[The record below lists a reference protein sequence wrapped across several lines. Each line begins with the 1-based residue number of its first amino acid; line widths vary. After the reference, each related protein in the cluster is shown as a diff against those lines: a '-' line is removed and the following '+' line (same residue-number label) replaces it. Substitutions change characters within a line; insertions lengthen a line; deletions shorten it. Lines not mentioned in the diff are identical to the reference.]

1 MKIVH
6 TYEIEIKEW
15 KHELIEKFIGK
26 NSEIEF
32 ELGLGISAR
41 EPRNP
46 DIYYFNVV
54 VQRKIVNQ
62 SHGEVFKAL
71 VQKTFMV
78 DVGNEKP
85 TVEFYF
91 DLIKK
96 TTFEFALIFHKRI
109 QNTNL
114 QGRKTQKLILQ
125 ELRPAIQV
133 EIDRWYQIIRETGL
147 N

>member
-6 TYEIEIKEW
+6 TYESEIKEW
-15 KHELIEKFIGK
+15 KHESIEKFMGK

-41 EPRNP
+41 EPRNT
-46 DIYYFNVV
+46 DICYFNVV

-62 SHGEVFKAL
+62 THGEVFKAL

-91 DLIKK
+91 DLIEK
-96 TTFEFALIFHKRI
+96 TTFEFAHIFHKRI

-114 QGRKTQKLILQ
+114 QGRKTQKPILK
-125 ELRPAIQV
+125 ELRPAIQS
-133 EIDRWYQIIRETGL
+133 EIDRWYQTIRETGL